1 MKKLKNSL
9 ILAIF
14 ALFIITNLTYAD
26 SGKSIN
32 ILFTHDLHDHIE
44 SYDILENNK
53 KLNVGGYERLNASI
67 QKQKAIDK
75 DTLVLDAG
83 DYSMG
88 TLFQTIYTTEIPGLR
103 LLGSMEFDATTLGN
117 HEFDFRTKGLTN
129 SLNAAVDSGEKL
141 PELLVSNIDFKNF
154 DKVAKEDVENLEKA
168 FEKYDVKDYIVLNR
182 KGYKIGIF
190 GLMGY
195 DSISNAPMAGVNFVD
210 PIDTA
215 KRVSKI
221 LKDDEKVDLVI
232 CLSHSGTEDDLKK
245 SEDVI
250 MAEKVKDIDIII
262 SGHSHTTLDEPL
274 TINNSTIVSSGSYG
288 KYLGKLK
295 IKENNKKWEVENYEL
310 ELLNEDVKDKQLE
323 DNIKFFKDKVQ
334 KEYLDTFSLGYNQV
348 IGHSNYDFSNVELL
362 DEVHSEDT
370 LTNLITDSYRYMVK
384 EIEKEN
390 YKPITASIV
399 PAGTV
404 RGSIVKGNFTTS
416 DIFNISSL
424 GIGPDEISGYP
435 LIDVYLTGKELK
447 TAAEVDAS
455 IQPIMS
461 SAQLHIS
468 GVNYKFNP
476 SRLIFNKV
484 TDIYI
489 LNEDGEKEKID
500 DEKSYRIVTG
510 LYTAQMLSVV
520 EDKSFGIMSI
530 VPKDENGNEV
540 TDFEGRI
547 IYDGDKE
554 VKEWYALAEYIKS
567 FEENTEGVPE
577 IPEKYSLTEGR
588 KIVDN
593 TTGLKSFFEKPNKI
607 ATIAYSIIVVL
618 IILFVLIVRFIIKK
632 IKKRRK

>member
-129 SLNAAVDSGEKL
+129 SLNADVDSGEKL